1 MDRVRLGIL
10 GAGWAAR
17 VHVAV
22 LRDEP
27 DVLFV
32 GVASRDPD
40 HAGAVARQ
48 AGPGT
53 RSYPDHRA
61 MLDAGGIDALLV
73 CLPPDARGRPELEA
87 LDLGLHL
94 LVEKPIGLDE
104 TIPARIG
111 ARIRESGVIA
121 SVGYQWRYLDLTE
134 RARELL
140 RERPP
145 QLLLGTWL
153 GDTPAA
159 PWWVRQASSGG
170 QVLEQATHILD
181 LMRFL
186 AGECRVVSAVAADA
200 PADVRG
206 NADIA
211 DVSVTTL
218 AFDSGAIGSLATT
231 RLLDMGHRAGLE
243 AFSSG
248 RSVALEISPHRLAVR
263 DGGRVTDI
271 ATAHDRLEP
280 YRRQDRAFVDAV
292 LGRAN
297 DIRSPWDDAL
307 RTHAVALEAS
317 RVALAGRAP
326 STLDPATIRP

>member
-10 GAGWAAR
+10 GSGWAAR

-27 DVLFV
+27 DVV
-32 GVASRDPD
+32 IAGVASRDPE
-40 HAGAVARQ
+40 HAAALARQ
-48 AGPGT
+48 AGPAVRTFG
-53 RSYPDHRA
+53 DHRS
-61 MLDAGGIDALLV
+61 MLDAGGIDALLMA
-73 CLPPDARGRPELEA
+73 LPPDARGAPELDA

-94 LVEKPIGLDE
+94 LVEKPIGLDDD
-104 TIPARIG
+104 IPARIG
-111 ARIRESGVIA
+111 ARIRDTGVVA

-134 RARELL
+134 RAGALL

-186 AGECRVVSAVAADA
+186 AGECRVVAARAADA

-206 NADIA
+206 DADIA

-243 AFSSG
+243 AFSVG
-248 RSVALEISPHRLAVR
+248 RSLALDISPHRLVVR
-263 DGGRVTDI
+263 EDGRVTDI
-271 ATAHDRLEP
+271 ATTHDRLEP
-280 YRRQDRAFVDAV
+280 YRRQDRAFLDAV
-292 LGRAN
+292 LGRRD

-307 RTHAVALEAS
+307 RTHALALEAS
-317 RVALAGRAP
+317 RVALAVRAP
-326 STLDPATIRP
+326 SSVDPATIRP